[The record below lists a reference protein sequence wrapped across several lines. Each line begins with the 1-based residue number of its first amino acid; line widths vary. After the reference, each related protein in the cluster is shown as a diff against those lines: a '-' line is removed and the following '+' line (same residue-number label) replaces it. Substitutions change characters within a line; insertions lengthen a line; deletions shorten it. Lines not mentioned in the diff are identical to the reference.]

1 MTLQAFIEAVAE
13 KLTALWPGRLV
24 FVDEIPKD
32 ADGNFFVRLVDS
44 SEDHLLDRR
53 RSRTLHFE
61 VLYFLR
67 QKETI
72 PFLQWAE
79 AMYDAFSVLRVR
91 ETPETTRGVYLSG
104 REARRNDNLAAYQFT
119 FDARFQY
126 VAAPEEEIPMETLMQ
141 EVQV

>member
-13 KLTALWPGRLV
+13 TLTALWPGRMV

-44 SEDHLLDRR
+44 SEDRLLDRR
-53 RSRTLHFE
+53 RNRTLHFE

-67 QKETI
+67 KKETI
-72 PFLQWAE
+72 PFLRWAE

-91 ETPETTRGVYLSG
+91 ETPETARGVYLSG
-104 REARRNDNLAAYQFT
+104 QEARRNDNLAAYQFT

-126 VAAPEEEIPMETLMQ
+126 VSAPEEEIPMETLMQ
-141 EVQV
+141 EVQI